1 MSPQDPVVL
10 TIPPRRWG
18 PREQFALEGDV
29 LVRLTG
35 RRQTRWPLARLRRFT
50 LGVRRSPYAKPLRF
64 VRLRF
69 AGQNQTIVC
78 GPEATD
84 YAIFVC
90 ALARAAAH
98 AAPDVR
104 FQAEGG
110 RLAGLLVMSAALLG
124 AGAVA
129 MALAAVMAGLAPLG
143 LDLGRPPELP
153 ADLGVRRNA
162 LDQPG
167 GAGGARSAG
176 PASCASE
183 RNLTAFSDLNGWL

>member
-143 LDLGRPPELP
+143 LDLAARLSFLLILVFAVTPWISRAAP
-153 ADLGVRRNA
+153 AA
-162 LDQPG
+162 LDPQALPR
-167 GAGGARSAG
+167 A
-176 PASCASE
+176 
-183 RNLTAFSDLNGWL
+183 LLNGT